1 VSFRPDAST
10 VEIDHGWALDLSFNR
25 HRTPETGSYLT
36 GWYSATSSWRARSR
50 RVAYAFAAAVTIIPV
65 PAQLVHRILL
75 PDDRSFTFP
84 VPWHF
89 LQLCEGVISF
99 SWIIHNR

>member
-1 VSFRPDAST
+1 MHRRLKFTMVGHWPLPLFAISPPKTFRPWPLRHGAP
-10 VEIDHGWALDLSFNR
+10 DHVG
-25 HRTPETGSYLT
+25 
-36 GWYSATSSWRARSR
+36 
-50 RVAYAFAAAVTIIPV
+50 VAYAFAAAVAIIPV

-89 LQLCEGVISF
+89 LQLCEEVIEF
-99 SWIIHNR
+99 SCAILNR